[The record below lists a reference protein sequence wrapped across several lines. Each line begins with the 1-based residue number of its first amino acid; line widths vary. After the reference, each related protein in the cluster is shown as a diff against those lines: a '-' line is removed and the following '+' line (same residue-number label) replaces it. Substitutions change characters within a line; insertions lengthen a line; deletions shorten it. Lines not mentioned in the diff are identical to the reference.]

1 MAKMKNNITIK
12 KLGEN
17 EFDITIPR
25 QKRDAH
31 LRLEDG
37 KWTLDIFDSTVKTP
51 KKAHIESHTL
61 SSPNWQVSWG
71 EVFRHLQPFIN

>member
-1 MAKMKNNITIK
+1 MKNNITIK

-17 EFDITIPR
+17 EFDIKLPR

-37 KWTLDIFDSTVKTP
+37 QWTLDIFDSTIKNP
-51 KKAHIESHTL
+51 NKAHIESHSI
-61 SSPNWQVSWG
+61 SSPTWQVSWA
-71 EVFRHLQPFIN
+71 EVFRYLQPFTN